1 MRMDAGLDTGAVFAQ
16 RRTPIGPRDDFGSLH
31 DRLAALGADALVD
44 VLAQLEA
51 DGALACAQAEDGI
64 TYAQKIQ
71 KAETWLRWQQPAQE
85 LERAI
90 RAFRP
95 TPGALARLDSE
106 VLKILRASVVT
117 GHGPPGT
124 LLQCVGAL
132 HVACGTDALAVEE
145 LQPAGGRRMSIAD
158 FLRGRT
164 IAPDARFR

>member
-16 RRTPIGPRDDFGSLH
+16 CRTPIGPHDDFGSLH
-31 DRLAALGADALVD
+31 DRLAELGADALVD

-51 DGALACAQAEDGI
+51 DGALACAQPEDGI
-64 TYAQKIQ
+64 TYAHKIQ

-106 VLKILRASVVT
+106 VLKIWRASVVT

-124 LLQCVGAL
+124 LLQCGRAL